1 MSRTPDR
8 ASPGPENNRAR
19 SNKKK
24 RKSSGIFSAIGTL
37 LASLFLICVITGCI
51 VVSVLTVY
59 ILRYIGS
66 DNDVNLSQIQLS
78 YTTIFYAVDNN
89 TGEYYEYQRLHGDE
103 NRIWVD
109 LNQMP
114 EHLINA
120 TIAGEDARF
129 RTHQGVDWKRTFG
142 AFINEFI
149 PIYSGRQGGSTITQ
163 QLIKNATKDDAVRV
177 DRKVREIFR
186 ALNMEKHYSKDEI
199 IETYLNTLS
208 LGNNTAGVQAAAN
221 LYFDKDVSEITLVEA
236 AAMIAITKYPTYYDP
251 FINPDNNKVRRNYIL
266 GEMLELGFITQE
278 EYDEAVETEL
288 VLNTGAKKKLN
299 ADYNW
304 FTDHVIEEVLDDLVE
319 EKGYTRNYAWQQLSR
334 GGYRIYTTMDEEM
347 QNYLEDFY
355 ADVSKFPAVK
365 NEEYPQSAFVIT
377 DLNGKILA
385 LVGERGEKTLNRAFN
400 RATQAKRQPGST
412 IKPISSYALSIE
424 NDLINWS
431 TIIDDEEVVISQPG
445 QPDWKP
451 KNYYNDFKGP
461 ITVDEA
467 IQRSTNIIPVK
478 LTQMLTPKVM
488 YSFLAERLGLHSLTA
503 SDISYSPMALG
514 SLTEGVTPLE
524 MAGAYQIIGNGGTY
538 TPPYA
543 YTKVLD
549 SEGNVVLEKD
559 TTPIRVISYETSTVL
574 NRLLQRV
581 TKGPYGT
588 GTRAPFRNDIPVAG
602 KTGTSDKDYNQW
614 FIGMTPYYLGVCWM
628 GYDQPD
634 TIRYSVYPPPLLW
647 KSVMSGIHDGLPAKD
662 FQYSTKVVSKT
673 YCTISGLLATD
684 SCTSTGTGWYKA
696 SSLPGPCTV
705 CEGVIESEDLGGW
718 GRWRNRF
725 DDDD

>member
-1 MSRTPDR
+1 MSRKPNRT
-8 ASPGPENNRAR
+8 SPEPENKGAR

-24 RKSSGIFSAIGTL
+24 SQARSIFGTMGTV
-37 LASLFLICVITGCI
+37 LASMFLICVITGCI

-59 ILRYIGS
+59 VLRYIGS
-66 DNDVNLSQIQLS
+66 DNEVSLGEVQLS
-78 YTTIFYAVDNN
+78 YTTIFYAMDDQ

-142 AFINEFI
+142 AFVNQFI
-149 PIYSGRQGGSTITQ
+149 PIYSSRQGGSTITQ
-163 QLIKNATKDDAVRV
+163 QLIKNATGDDAVRV

-186 ALNMEKHYSKDEI
+186 ALNMEKHHSKDEI
-199 IETYLNTLS
+199 IETYLNTLG

-236 AAMIAITKYPTYYDP
+236 AALIAITKYPTYYDP
-251 FINPDNNKVRRNYIL
+251 FINPENNKVRRDYIL
-266 GEMLELGFITQE
+266 REMLRLEFIDQE
-278 EYDEAVETEL
+278 EYDKAVETEL
-288 VLNTGAKKKLN
+288 VLNTEGARKKLN

-319 EKGYTRNYAWQQLSR
+319 EKGYTRNYAWSQLSR
-334 GGYRIYTTMDEEM
+334 GGYRIYTTMDESM
-347 QNYLEDFY
+347 QNYLEEIY
-355 ADVSKFPAVK
+355 SDVANFPAVK
-365 NEEYPQSAFVIT
+365 NKEYPQSAFVIT
-377 DLNGKILA
+377 DLNGKIVALA
-385 LVGERGEKTLNRAFN
+385 GERGEKTLNRAFN

-412 IKPISSYALSIE
+412 IKPISSYALAIE

-431 TIIDDEEVVISQPG
+431 TVIADEEVVISQPG

-451 KNYYNDFKGP
+451 RNYYQGFKGP
-461 ITVDEA
+461 ITVEEA

-488 YSFLAERLGLHSLTA
+488 YNFLHDRLGMSNLTPN
-503 SDISYSPMALG
+503 DISYSPMALG
-514 SLTEGVTPLE
+514 SLTDGVTPLE
-524 MAGAYQIIGNGGTY
+524 MAAAYQIIGNGGTY

-559 TTPIRVISYETSTVL
+559 VTPLRVISYETSTIL

-581 TKGPYGT
+581 TTGPNGT
-588 GTRAPFRNDIPVAG
+588 GTRAPFRKDIPVAG

-614 FIGMTPYYLGVCWM
+614 FIGMTPYYLGAAWL
-628 GYDQPD
+628 GYDEPD
-634 TIRYSVYPPPLLW
+634 TISYNVYPPPLLW
-647 KSVMSGIHDGLPAKD
+647 KTVMSGIHDGLPAKD

-673 YCTISGLLATD
+673 YCTISGQLATD

-696 SSLPGPCTV
+696 SALPGPCTI
-705 CEGVIESEDLGGW
+705 CDGVIESEDLGDYYDWGW
-718 GRWRNRF
+718 
-725 DDDD
+725 DDDDD